1 MTMPAE
7 LFRREALDYSSHQQ
21 GPGAV
26 LRMGTP
32 WLRWLYWVVLA
43 LAAAGVAL
51 ILVVP
56 IQRTTS
62 GPALL
67 NPQDRTFV
75 AALPADA
82 GSDLSAGLSVRL
94 QVDGPTGR
102 QEVAASVLQARPAEN
117 ADARRAGFSTFP
129 QPAVLVTGILTPDAV
144 APTGSSPSPR
154 LTGRAVVLLGS
165 TRAASLFL
173 QGFEG
178 GEG

>member
-7 LFRREALDYSSHQQ
+7 LFRQEALDYSSHQQ

-102 QEVAASVLQARPAEN
+102 QEVAASVR
-117 ADARRAGFSTFP
+117 DARAAEDADVRQAGFSSFP
-129 QPAVLVTGILTPDAV
+129 RPAVLVTGVLDRDAPALTGTP
-144 APTGSSPSPR
+144 PR
-154 LTGRAVVLLGS
+154 LPGRAVVLLGS